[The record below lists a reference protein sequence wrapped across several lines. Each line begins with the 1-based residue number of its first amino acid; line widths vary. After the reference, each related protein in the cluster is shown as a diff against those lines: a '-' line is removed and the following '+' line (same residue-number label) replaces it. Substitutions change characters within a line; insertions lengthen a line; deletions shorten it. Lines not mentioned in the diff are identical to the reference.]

1 MNSVELVKSIC
12 KERKIPISKLE
23 RECGFGNGY
32 IGQLKNGT
40 FPSDRL
46 LQIADYLN
54 VSSHYLMTG
63 NKQEKPADSTLNT
76 KDEKDI
82 AKDLDN
88 IMAKL
93 SNKEDGPASF
103 NGEDM
108 SEETIELFKDEL
120 ERALRILKVIN
131 KEKYNPNKNKK

>member
-1 MNSVELVKSIC
+1 MTLLDRVRELC
-12 KERKIPISKLE
+12 KEKNISQRKLEKDISISNGASSKWAKSTPSGEVLQKLSNYFGVTLDYLITGEEPKEISKP
-23 RECGFGNGY
+23 
-32 IGQLKNGT
+32 QLT
-40 FPSDRL
+40 TR
-46 LQIADYLN
+46 
-54 VSSHYLMTG
+54 
-63 NKQEKPADSTLNT
+63 
-76 KDEKDI
+76 DEKDI

-88 IMAKL
+88 IMEKL
-93 SNKEDGPASF
+93 TNKEDGPASF

>member
-46 LQIADYLN
+46 MLIADYLN

-63 NKQEKPADSTLNT
+63 NKQEKATDSTLNT